1 MREGVTAASEAG
13 RQTSESREAV
23 SASSDAY
30 PHGIRLPEARSS
42 RQPSGGARQDG
53 VSAQDR
59 EGSKS
64 TSGNPDVLHGSVF
77 ILTASSRLVFLP
89 ALTYYR

>member
-1 MREGVTAASEAG
+1 MREGVPAASEAG
-13 RQTSESREAV
+13 RQTSESKEAV
-23 SASSDAY
+23 SASSDCY

-42 RQPSGGARQDG
+42 CQPSGGAAQDE

-64 TSGNPDVLHGSVF
+64 TSGNPNVLHGSVF
-77 ILTASSRLVFLP
+77 TLTASSRFVMLP
-89 ALTYYR
+89 VLTCY